1 MAIAPRNVVK
11 KIRQDKT
18 TLRIQ
23 FVDTHNTASFREK
36 AESVDAVRETDAVC
50 SMRRTITRTR
60 VQATVPSIPQGRTD
74 TRNNTE
80 LYRSQFN
87 PTPLP
92 PVAAGRTSTTCIEP
106 FLGPPK
112 QMLAE
117 PSHDATTVPS
127 TSFPIHSPQITPPLR
142 Y

>member
-1 MAIAPRNVVK
+1 MAIAPRNVVN
-11 KIRQDKT
+11 KIRPDKT
-18 TLRIQ
+18 TQTIQ
-23 FVDTHNTASFREK
+23 FADTQNTASFREK
-36 AESVDAVRETDAVC
+36 DESVDAVRETDAVC

-74 TRNNTE
+74 THNNTE

-127 TSFPIHSPQITPPLR
+127 QFIPHKSPHP
-142 Y
+142 